1 MINYV
6 DNYMWI
12 KVKLVILSSRC
23 SQIFTENGMSG
34 LRDGE
39 EEKHLRVSN
48 NDEFVPHLQHVTVQ
62 DQRIGLVV
70 DWPQLGN

>member
-1 MINYV
+1 
-6 DNYMWI
+6 
-12 KVKLVILSSRC
+12 
-23 SQIFTENGMSG
+23 MSG

-39 EEKHLRVSN
+39 EEKDLRVSN